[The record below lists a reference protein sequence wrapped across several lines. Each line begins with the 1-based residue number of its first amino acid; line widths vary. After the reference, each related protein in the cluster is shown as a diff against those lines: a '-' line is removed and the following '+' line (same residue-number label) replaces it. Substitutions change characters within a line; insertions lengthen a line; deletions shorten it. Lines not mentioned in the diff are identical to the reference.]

1 MVSKMIIDNLLEE
14 RGITKYR
21 LAAQTGLSNA
31 TLSEICCG
39 KTRLEKCSAETVY
52 KLAKALHVS
61 LETLTEYGL
70 EKTIR
75 ERSGYDEKKSKK

>member
-1 MVSKMIIDNLLEE
+1 MRKMIIENLLEE

-21 LAAQTGLSNA
+21 LAAQAGLSNA

-39 KTRLEKCSAETVY
+39 KTRLEKCSAETIY

-61 LETLTEYGL
+61 METLTEYGL
-70 EKTIR
+70 EKTDR
-75 ERSGYDEKKSKK
+75 ERNGHDERESAR